1 MWCEPRKNGTVVYRE
16 RYKDPLT
23 EKTKIVSVVKPK
35 DTPQNKNKALR
46 ELSAKIEVLIQ
57 ATQSKNVSVTLSQL
71 QSEYLN
77 AQSLV
82 FKQATVKRN
91 RIITSKMIELLG
103 SNSIVDNLTAQYVNS
118 KLLNSYKPISTI
130 NTYLTR
136 FKAMLNWGYEN
147 DYHDNVKLISKL
159 KLFPDNTDTDTFDT
173 VKGKYLEPDELS
185 IILEYMKNEKLWH
198 WYYVTSI
205 LALTGLR
212 FGELSALE
220 LADVDME
227 HRLIHITKNYDPNN
241 DIVTS
246 PKTAA
251 SIRDV
256 HIQPDL
262 YTELKKCMLWRNE
275 VLLEKGL
282 RTPLLIPNIRTG
294 YYMHHRAYEKFFADT
309 TEKQLGRRLSPHS
322 LRHTHAS
329 LLAANGMTPDEIA
342 RRLGHNKSIITK
354 NIYIHVTKKIKQTD
368 NDKLDQIKLFS

>member
-1 MWCEPRKNGTVVYRE
+1 MWCEPRKNGVVYRE
-16 RYKDPLT
+16 RYKDPLS
-23 EKTKIVSVVKPK
+23 EKTKIVSVTKQK
-35 DTPQNKNKALR
+35 DTPQNRNKALR

-185 IILEYMKNEKLWH
+185 IILEYMKNERLWH

>member
-1 MWCEPRKNGTVVYRE
+1 
-16 RYKDPLT
+16 
-23 EKTKIVSVVKPK
+23 
-35 DTPQNKNKALR
+35 
-46 ELSAKIEVLIQ
+46 
-57 ATQSKNVSVTLSQL
+57 
-71 QSEYLN
+71 
-77 AQSLV
+77 
-82 FKQATVKRN
+82 
-91 RIITSKMIELLG
+91 MIELLG

-185 IILEYMKNEKLWH
+185 IILEYMKNERLWH

-220 LADVDME
+220 LANVDME

-246 PKTAA
+246 PKTA

-294 YYMHHRAYEKFFADT
+294 YYMHHRAYEKFLQIQPRNSLAVVFLLT
-309 TEKQLGRRLSPHS
+309 HS
-322 LRHTHAS
+322 GTHTHPFW
-329 LLAANGMTPDEIA
+329 LQM
-342 RRLGHNKSIITK
+342 
-354 NIYIHVTKKIKQTD
+354 V
-368 NDKLDQIKLFS
+368 